1 MYHEGMRFAMTTLA
15 AARLSRFVT
24 TDDLGQWLIKDPIDA
39 KMDDYQERETEQ
51 ATDEDRDMI
60 EPWWW
65 KYRSGL
71 DCPWCVGYWAALG
84 LTATD
89 AVLPDKGLARGAF
102 TAVTSALAVNY
113 VAATINS
120 LETT

>member
-1 MYHEGMRFAMTTLA
+1 MTTLA
-15 AARLSRFVT
+15 AARLSRLVT
-24 TDDLGQWLIKDPIDA
+24 TDDLGQWLIKDPIDQA
-39 KMDDYQERETEQ
+39 MSDYQEREAER

-89 AVLPDKGLARGAF
+89 AVLPPRGLARGAF